1 MTAPPSPQPKT
12 DLPPE
17 FAFIRRHFL
26 ALAGPAALNLQDDAA
41 VFSPPQ
47 GREMVMAVDAMVE
60 NVHFLPT
67 DPPDTIGRKLLRCN
81 LSDLAAM
88 GSRPEGWLLAFAR
101 SPHITDAWVEQF
113 CAGLAQDQACFGLS
127 LMGGDTTSTSG
138 PLVLSLTIVGS
149 VLPGQA
155 IQRCGARAGDGL
167 WVSGTIGDGALGLRV
182 LQGVEPPLAD
192 PTGHLAE
199 RYRLPQPR
207 IGLPLHGLA
216 SAAMDVSDGL
226 VQDAGHLAR
235 ENALHVR
242 IQADQVPLSTA
253 ARALGPAWQEVC
265 LTGGDDYEILF
276 AVPPEREHQLLSC
289 PSLPTPY
296 GVVPVTRIGQ
306 FEAGVPGVSVMDGA
320 GQPMHFKAKGWSHL

>member
-1 MTAPPSPQPKT
+1 MTASHLPQPRT

-17 FAFIRRHFL
+17 FAFIKRHFL
-26 ALAGPAALNLQDDAA
+26 PLAGSAALNLCDDAA

-88 GSRPEGWLLAFAR
+88 GSMPEGWLLAFAR
-101 SPHITDAWVEQF
+101 PPHITESWVEQF
-113 CAGLAQDQACFGLS
+113 CLGLAQDQAHFGLS

-149 VLPGQA
+149 VCPGQA
-155 IQRCGARAGDGL
+155 IRRCGARAGDGL

-182 LQGVEPPLAD
+182 LQGRERLDD
-192 PTGHLAE
+192 PTGHLAQ

-207 IGLPLHGLA
+207 VGLPLHGLA

-242 IQADQVPLSTA
+242 IEADTVPLSAA
-253 ARALGPAWQEVC
+253 ARSLGRSWQEIC

-276 AVPPEREHQLLSC
+276 AVPPEREQQLSTC

-296 GVVPVTRIGQ
+296 GNVPVTRIGQ
-306 FEAGVPGVSVMDGA
+306 FEAGPCGVSVVDGSGA
-320 GQPMHFKAKGWSHL
+320 LMQFKANGWSHL

>member
-1 MTAPPSPQPKT
+1 MTAPQAPLPKS
-12 DLPPE
+12 DLPRE
-17 FAFIRRHFL
+17 FAFIRRHFA
-26 ALAGPAALNLQDDAA
+26 ALAGPAALNLRDDAA
-41 VFSPPQ
+41 VFLPPA

-67 DPPDTIGRKLLRCN
+67 DPPDLIGRKLLRCN

-88 GSRPEGWLLAFAR
+88 GARPEGWLLAFAR
-101 SPHITDAWVEQF
+101 PPHIAEDWVERF
-113 CAGLAQDQACFGLS
+113 CAGLAQDQDTFGLS

-149 VLPGQA
+149 VIPAQA

-167 WVSGTIGDGALGLRV
+167 WVSGTIGDGALGLRA
-182 LQGVEPPLAD
+182 LQGPSPLPD
-192 PTGHLAE
+192 PTGYLAQ

-207 IGLPLHGLA
+207 VGLPLYGMA

-242 IQADQVPLSTA
+242 IQAEQVPLSA
-253 ARALGPAWQEVC
+253 PARAAGKNWLETC
-265 LTGGDDYEILF
+265 LTGGDDYEIVF
-276 AVPPEREHQLLSC
+276 AVPPGHEPRLMAH
-289 PSLPTPY
+289 PYLPTLC
-296 GVVPVTRIGQ
+296 GDVPVTRIGQ
-306 FEAGVPGVSVMDGA
+306 FEAGPPGVSVVDGSGA
-320 GQPMHFKAKGWSHL
+320 PLHFRASGWSHL